1 MRDQFVGFLMAVN
14 VFLCLLLCLSISPNR
29 INYDLYRRTLPD
41 GKDTWFTRFAH
52 RIGLDG

>member
-1 MRDQFVGFLMAVN
+1 MRDQVIGFLMAVN
-14 VFLCLLLCLSISPNR
+14 VFLCLLLCLSISLNR
-29 INYDLYRRTLPD
+29 ICYDLHRVNKPD